1 MKKYSTPEIRQKPNV
16 QNDPDSD
23 EAPLKPKVADKVKN
37 EFDKARERSWQ
48 AVKRRHEEANKKEEA
63 SATIG
68 KIIIIFYTY
77 GLLCKHNLL
86 SIFSTK

>member
-1 MKKYSTPEIRQKPNV
+1 MKKYSTPEIRQKPSVV

-68 KIIIIFYTY
+68 KIN
-77 GLLCKHNLL
+77 LCNAIL
-86 SIFSTK
+86 IFSGLTS